1 MDAAEAVLIFPDK
14 SSKPYLSAINC
25 QLRALNFLNEFQ
37 QLMEKEE
44 LTPEEK
50 QKEENLQV
58 LIQQAHEVTKKVR
71 TESCQFYVEDPLYS
85 GARFFPEIPH

>member
-1 MDAAEAVLIFPDK
+1 
-14 SSKPYLSAINC
+14 
-25 QLRALNFLNEFQ
+25 
-37 QLMEKEE
+37 MEKEE